1 MDFELLKEKVGKNE
15 VKLNIKLTKKKKN
28 YQNQNGITLIALV
41 VTIVVLLILAGVSL
55 NALFGNNGIIKR
67 AQDAQNKMDEAT
79 QNDLDA
85 INGLNEWID
94 GESTGGDTGEALDI
108 IERYV
113 LGEDKKGISYTTI
126 VDMDTWIFTNNE
138 IISNA
143 ENSLKTLSMAMD
155 LFKSELEVAFEYS
168 NRQYIMA
175 IDGNTGITKAVK
187 KYELKTYEPK
197 KIYDGS
203 IKLKDDGTSVKDLGE
218 LKLTK
223 KYKIVYTENGETKE
237 YITTSGNYGALL
249 TPGLTL
255 LNKFSFSIRSDDV
268 YFLLYSQ
275 SKGRNIEI
283 KQIYEIGEAENFV
296 EENGFMAYFLGDE
309 WGIMQTPIG
318 SYTVPST
325 VKGKQITAVY
335 LDYMSGNAIF
345 TQPFKVYSLV
355 DKIWGPNVKIL
366 TSDISF
372 IFTNYDWD
380 PIYETELDLSECGD
394 DIQIPTDFA
403 EKYPG
408 LTIYVSSA
416 VKENY
421 QEIENI
427 KVKEQ

>member
-1 MDFELLKEKVGKNE
+1 MDFELLKEKGGKNE

-380 PIYETELDLSECGD
+380 PIY
-394 DIQIPTDFA
+394 
-403 EKYPG
+403 
-408 LTIYVSSA
+408 
-416 VKENY
+416 
-421 QEIENI
+421 
-427 KVKEQ
+427 

>member
-1 MDFELLKEKVGKNE
+1 M
-15 VKLNIKLTKKKKN
+15 I
-28 YQNQNGITLIALV
+28 
-41 VTIVVLLILAGVSL
+41 TIVVLLILAGVSI
-55 NALFGNNGIIKR
+55 NALFGNSGIIQK
-67 AQDAQNKMDEAT
+67 AKDAQNKMDQAM

-85 INGLNEWID
+85 INELNEWIN
-94 GESTGGDTGEALDI
+94 GESTGGETGEVLDI

-126 VDMDTWIFTNNE
+126 VDIDTWIFTNNE
-138 IISNA
+138 IISDA

-155 LFKSELEVAFEYS
+155 IVKSELEVAFEYG

-197 KIYDGS
+197 KIFDGS

-237 YITTSGNYGALL
+237 YITTSGNYGAFGV
-249 TPGLTL
+249 PGLTL
-255 LNKFSFSIRSDDV
+255 LNKFSFSIRSDNV
-268 YFLLYSQ
+268 YFIVYSEA
-275 SKGRNIEI
+275 KGRNIEI

-325 VKGKQITAVY
+325 VKGKQITGVY

-345 TQPFKVYSLV
+345 TQPFKVFYLV
-355 DKIWGPNVKIL
+355 DPIWSPNVKIT

-372 IFTNYDWD
+372 IFTNYDWN
-380 PIYETELDLSECGD
+380 INEEKELNLSECGD

-403 EKYPG
+403 RKYPG

-416 VKENY
+416 VKGNY

-427 KVKEQ
+427 KVKE